1 MSTTEDH
8 FRQAELFAAR
18 AEEWM
23 DADTGWKAEM
33 SMNDRLGRRSLDLSA
48 AQVHA
53 TLAATATQ
61 RVLQPKLD
69 AWMALAFRDAPETDA
84 APEDAATT
92 EGQPR

>member
-33 SMNDRLGRRSLDLSA
+33 SMNDRLGHRSLDLSA

-61 RVLQPKLD
+61 RALLPKLD
-69 AWMALAFRDAPETDA
+69 EWMTLALKDAPELEA
-84 APEDAATT
+84 APQDAATT
-92 EGQPR
+92 EGQPG

>member
-1 MSTTEDH
+1 MSEH

-23 DADTGWKAEM
+23 DADADADAEM

-61 RVLQPKLD
+61 QALLPKLD
-69 AWMALAFRDAPETDA
+69 AWMALAFKDAPGEEPA
-84 APEDAATT
+84 S
-92 EGQPR
+92 